1 MYIKSFFLSTI
12 GNKKYNFYTYFFIK
26 YATSIILLLTTR
38 SLSVYSFYSRSF
50 NPDHLKTSLR
60 RFNWLLGFGFLN
72 RFKIDDLTFDIST
85 NLNIKDLKFIY
96 RKLKENTTL
105 SSRLIFDRLYIVAR
119 IVEYYARKRNIRNFN
134 KYLNYFS
141 KLYTEHIFDENSYN
155 LKGKI
160 KINKTKD
167 KGSYKAKKLLSESL
181 KDLSII
187 FKNDSTFLAFG
198 TLLGIIR
205 DKEILKH
212 DLDIDIGYI
221 YSGKKKFNLFRKL
234 LNEFKNFDF
243 LYDDSLVFYKVK
255 NNKINLIE
263 LPALITLVHKNG
275 THVDVFI
282 CHNKKSIFNFYAKH
296 FCWKNKEFT
305 IKRININGDF
315 FNIPSKPK
323 RYLRENYG
331 DWLKPKKD
339 YNLIRDSK
347 NLSFSNNLSSVVA
360 YTISLYLNYPSLS
373 LVHDKLRQEKILK
386 KNMFNV
392 NLFKS

>member
-12 GNKKYNFYTYFFIK
+12 GNKKYNYYTYFFIK
-26 YATSIILLLTTR
+26 YVTSIILLLTCR
-38 SLSVYSFYSRSF
+38 SLSVYSFYLRSF
-50 NPDHLKTSLR
+50 NPKHIKTSLR

-85 NLNIKDLKFIY
+85 NLNINDLKFIY
-96 RKLKENTTL
+96 SKLREKTTL
-105 SSRLIFDRLYIVAR
+105 SSRLNFDRLYIIAR
-119 IVEYYARKRNIRNFN
+119 IVEYYARKKQITNFD
-134 KYLNYFS
+134 KYFNYFS
-141 KLYTEHIFDENSYN
+141 KQYTEHIFDENSYN
-155 LKGKI
+155 LKEKI

-167 KGSYKAKKLLSESL
+167 IGSYKAKKLLSESL
-181 KDLSII
+181 KDLSMI

-205 DKEILKH
+205 DKGILKH

-221 YSGKKKFNLFRKL
+221 YSGKKKFNLFKKL
-234 LNEFKNFDF
+234 LNELKNFVI
-243 LYDDSLVFYKVK
+243 LYDDSLVFYKIK

-263 LPALITLVHKNG
+263 LPSLITLVHKNG

-282 CHNKKSIFNFYAKH
+282 CHNKKTILNFYAKH
-296 FCWKNKEFT
+296 FCWKNKNFT
-305 IKRININGDF
+305 TKKININGDF
-315 FNIPSKPK
+315 YNVPSKPE

-347 NLSFSNNLSSVVA
+347 NLSFSYNLSSVVA
-360 YTISLYLNYPSLS
+360 YTISLYLNYPCLS

-392 NLFKS
+392 SLFKR